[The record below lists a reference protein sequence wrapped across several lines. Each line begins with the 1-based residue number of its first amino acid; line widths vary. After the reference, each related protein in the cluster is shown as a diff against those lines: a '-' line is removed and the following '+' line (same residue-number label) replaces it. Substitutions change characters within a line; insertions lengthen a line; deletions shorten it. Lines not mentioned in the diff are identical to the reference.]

1 MGAVYFGLQL
11 YWIAAALLPRSILGL
26 PAYLLSVGV
35 LAGMAGA
42 FAWAVHF
49 TRERI
54 GLPIV
59 LGTALFWTTLEWVQA
74 RAGDVAFPWLGL
86 GHALAPFPILAG
98 AADLVGAR
106 GLTLWI
112 AAINGLV
119 AVAIVR
125 LRVGRRPGSD
135 PRPHS
140 ELAARPDAAVRPGA
154 AVRLGGGL
162 RLGGAMLLLALPPAY
177 GVWRGATLD
186 TRPVARVAVVQPNIA
201 QEIRLDR
208 ALAVDTSVAMLA
220 RLTRQVAGLPVDLV
234 AWPEVAIP
242 VDLAASPE
250 LLGWAQEL
258 SREAGAPILVGAYG
272 ADPPPAEQPAGVAG
286 TAGVGTRTFNSAFL
300 LHPGGLAGKRYDK
313 QRLVP
318 FVERVPFVTPARLPG
333 LRDGRPRYA
342 NLAPGAPA
350 MPLKLGTAY
359 GETRFGVLICYES
372 AFHELA
378 RQARRGGAEFVV
390 NITNDAWF
398 GQGPRLTRT
407 TALWQHPAHLV
418 MRAIE
423 NRVGVARA
431 ANTGISL
438 YVDPLGRTHQAT
450 SLSVPDVRVH
460 TLLTT
465 DSVTLFTRRGDW
477 LATLAAAAG
486 LALVLLARLRPGPAG
501 LCRRERLPQ
510 SAVAGH
516 CWCRALWPG
525 TVRQSAVAR
534 LCCRRTLWPGTV
546 RPERCSR
553 ALLPQDAVAGK

>member
-1 MGAVYFGLQL
+1 VPAFVGLVPLLVFLAEQPEGRAGRWRATRAGILMGATYFGLQL
-11 YWIAAALLPRSILGL
+11 YWIAAALVPHSVLGL

-35 LAGMAGA
+35 LAGMTGA

-59 LGTALFWTTLEWVQA
+59 LGAALFWTTLEWAQA

-119 AVAIVR
+119 AMAIVR
-125 LRVGRRPGSD
+125 LRAGGGPGIGAW
-135 PRPHS
+135 PC
-140 ELAARPDAAVRPGA
+140 LGMAVRP
-154 AVRLGGGL
+154 VGGL
-162 RLGGAMLLLALPPAY
+162 RLGAAVLLLTLPPAY
-177 GVWRGATLD
+177 GVWRGKTLD
-186 TRPVARVAVVQPNIA
+186 TRPAARVAVVQPNIA
-201 QEIRLDR
+201 QAIRLDR
-208 ALAVDTSVAMLA
+208 ALALDTSVTMLA
-220 RLTRQVAGLPVDLV
+220 RLTRRVAGLPVDLV

-242 VDLAASPE
+242 VDLAASPQ
-250 LLGWAQEL
+250 LLGWAQML

-272 ADPPPAEQPAGVAG
+272 SDRPAATADGAA
-286 TAGVGTRTFNSAFL
+286 TADARTFNSAFL
-300 LHPGGLAGKRYDK
+300 LHPDGPVGERYDK

-318 FVERVPFVTPARLPG
+318 FVERVPFVDPARLPG
-333 LRDGRPRYA
+333 LTDGRNRYA
-342 NLAPGAPA
+342 TLARGAPA
-350 MPLKLGTAY
+350 APLALATTD

-378 RQARRGGAEFVV
+378 RQARRGGAEFMV

-398 GQGPRLTRT
+398 GQGPRRIRT

-423 NRVGVARA
+423 NRMGVARA

-450 SLSVPDVRVH
+450 RLAVPDVRLH
-460 TLLTT
+460 TVLTT
-465 DSVTLFTRRGDW
+465 DSVTLFTRWGDW
-477 LATLAAAAG
+477 LATLAATTG
-486 LALVLLARLRPGPAG
+486 LALLLLAALRPGRAPSAG
-501 LCRRERLPQ
+501 
-510 SAVAGH
+510 
-516 CWCRALWPG
+516 
-525 TVRQSAVAR
+525 
-534 LCCRRTLWPGTV
+534 
-546 RPERCSR
+546 
-553 ALLPQDAVAGK
+553 

>member
-1 MGAVYFGLQL
+1 LSYPPARFLVPAFVGLAPLLVYLAEQPEGRAGRWRATRAGILMGAVYFGLQL
-11 YWIAAALLPRSILGL
+11 YWIAAALLPHSVLGL
-26 PAYLLSVGV
+26 PAYLLSVAV
-35 LAGMAGA
+35 LAGMVGA

-54 GLPIV
+54 GLPII
-59 LGTALFWTTLEWVQA
+59 LGAALFWTTLEWTQA

-86 GHALAPFPILAG
+86 GHALTPFPILAG

-112 AAINGLV
+112 AAVNGVV
-119 AVAIVR
+119 AMAIVR
-125 LRVGRRPGSD
+125 LRGGGP
-135 PRPHS
+135 
-140 ELAARPDAAVRPGA
+140 
-154 AVRLGGGL
+154 RLGGGL
-162 RLGGAMLLLALPPAY
+162 RVGGAILLLALPPAY
-177 GVWRGATLD
+177 GIWRGATLD

-208 ALAVDTSVAMLA
+208 SLALDTSVAMLA
-220 RLTRQVAGLPVDLV
+220 GLTRQVAGLPVDLV

-250 LLGWAQEL
+250 LLGWAQQL

-272 ADPPPAEQPAGVAG
+272 SDRPAAEPAGIAG
-286 TAGVGTRTFNSAFL
+286 TADAPPGGRGPGRPDPRAAGVGARTFNSAFL
-300 LHPGGLAGKRYDK
+300 LHPDGLAGARYDK

-318 FVERVPFVTPARLPG
+318 FVERVPFVDPASLPG
-333 LRDGRPRYA
+333 LSDGNRRYA
-342 NLAPGAPA
+342 TLARGAPA
-350 MPLKLGTAY
+350 APLKLATAD

-378 RQARRGGAEFVV
+378 RQARRDGAEFVV

-398 GQGPRLTRT
+398 GQGPGRTGT

-423 NRVGVARA
+423 NRMGVARA

-450 SLSVPDVRVH
+450 DLSVPDVRVH
-460 TLLTT
+460 TVLTT
-465 DSVTLFTRRGDW
+465 DSATFFTRWGDW
-477 LATLAAAAG
+477 LATLAAAAS
-486 LALVLLARLRPGPAG
+486 LALVVLAGLRPGPARSG
-501 LCRRERLPQ
+501 
-510 SAVAGH
+510 G
-516 CWCRALWPG
+516 RAL
-525 TVRQSAVAR
+525 
-534 LCCRRTLWPGTV
+534 
-546 RPERCSR
+546 
-553 ALLPQDAVAGK
+553 